1 MEAVIARRAARL
13 ASGHSCPVT
22 PEPSDEEVT
31 PPRAEVR
38 SRHREVSVTISS
50 RTIMAIRAG
59 HKPSRILK
67 SLMNF
72 VLLSQLHAYLL
83 CVNTLLR
90 DCETLDL
97 TKARFQ
103 L

>member
-1 MEAVIARRAARL
+1 MDAVIARRAARL

-31 PPRAEVR
+31 PPRAAAP
-38 SRHREVSVTISS
+38 RHREVSVTISS
-50 RTIMAIRAG
+50 RTIMTIRAG
-59 HKPSRILK
+59 NRPFRILT

-72 VLLSQLHAYLL
+72 VLVSQLHAYLL

-90 DCETLDL
+90 ETLDL